1 MPGKGLT
8 AIRESTC
15 PFYFYDFSAVY
26 PIFCF
31 LDIDSMRAV
40 YLCFVQFVHDLSSNY
55 SWSQLPGVK
64 GGACWK
70 LEGQINVHWGAKT
83 VMLKNYL
90 LRKVSVAQNGGNVR
104 VSELN

>member
-1 MPGKGLT
+1 MP
-8 AIRESTC
+8 
-15 PFYFYDFSAVY
+15 AVY
-26 PIFCF
+26 P
-31 LDIDSMRAV
+31 
-40 YLCFVQFVHDLSSNY
+40 YFVPVFHDLSSNY

-90 LRKVSVAQNGGNVR
+90 LRKVSVAQNEGMFG
-104 VSELN
+104 